1 MCVFVCVTGGV
12 LVVFYLCRLFVAFYF
27 CVFFFEKRRRV
38 LLAGCLYLFPFLF
51 ALNAV
56 LHGWV
61 NAAAPNPSALL
72 PASNVITVSTVMN
85 FIDLP
90 HHRNATVVVSQM
102 LRLFLFSTVIHKNDK
117 SISHENGVHANN
129 FHLVG

>member
-1 MCVFVCVTGGV
+1 M
-12 LVVFYLCRLFVAFYF
+12 
-27 CVFFFEKRRRV
+27 

-56 LHGWV
+56 LLGWV

-72 PASNVITVSTVMN
+72 PASNVITGSTVMN

-102 LRLFLFSTVIHKNDK
+102 LQLFLFSTVIHKNDK